1 MNLPKKVLAY
11 VFAIGTGVAVHS
23 AAMANYMLPH
33 FDEDYNV
40 IPDSW
45 KLIKSNPLGSFDR
58 LEVVHNGKAHTWT
71 INTFLLADRTDSNT
85 ICTGSYKAFTNGY
98 LEQLSASP
106 RGTTI
111 RVEVVASKKGGPL
124 EVAGVWSVDF
134 KKSWESAIERGSRV
148 LNLSA
153 EKVRALKSPE
163 GYEAKVREFSKQQW
177 HLVGDR

>member
-1 MNLPKKVLAY
+1 MNLSRKVLAF
-11 VFAIGTGVAVHS
+11 VFVIGTGVAVQC
-23 AAMANYMLPH
+23 AARADYMLAPV
-33 FDEDYNV
+33 DEDYTV
-40 IPDSW
+40 VPDSW
-45 KLIKSNPLGSFDR
+45 KLIKSNMLGGFDR
-58 LEVVHNGKAHTWT
+58 LEAVHNNKVHTWT

-85 ICTGSYKAFTNGY
+85 ICTGSYKTFTNGY
-98 LEQLSASP
+98 LEQLNASP
-106 RGTTI
+106 PRTTI

-134 KKSWESAIERGSRV
+134 KKAWESATQQGSRV

-177 HLVGDR
+177 DLVGDR